1 MFETDSG
8 NRSQR
13 QDGSREGVVGR
24 KPETNRRPYEQKRTA
39 RPDMSDEQASI
50 SEIQKLN
57 KACQVE
63 SEGTAGKSG
72 VLPREASSEARVL
85 EEESA
90 EVVVGGWTFLV
101 KDLQE
106 MERIRAAEG
115 PKSQGDDLNP
125 HSVSAAPAPEGA
137 RSGGPG
143 KQKWLPGLWLPN
155 GETGQA
161 VAASSELGDGR
172 KEERKEQAPGLMEK
186 IVSDENAALALLA
199 VERNGGAAGI
209 DGMGTEQL
217 RPHLEKHWPTIRRK
231 LLEGT
236 YVPSPV
242 KRVWIPKGNGGE
254 RPLGIPTVLDR
265 FVQQLILGELQP
277 LYEPLFSEHSWGFR
291 PGRGAHNAVKSAQRI
306 MTQEAK
312 SWVVDMDIKGFFDNV
327 DHDIL
332 MRLISLQVR
341 DKRGLKLIGRIL
353 RAGVWEEGRV
363 SKPMGKGT
371 PQGGP
376 LSPLLANIYLDVLDK
391 ELERRGL
398 SFSRYADDSNIYVG
412 SEKAAQRVLENIT
425 KFVAQKL
432 KLEVSASKSGVD
444 RPWNRKFLG
453 FRLAP
458 QGIIEVSQ
466 KAIEKFREQARKLL
480 ESRQNSSSTQ
490 LRDQWQ
496 RYLRGWWEYYRLAEN
511 RKPLVAMDG
520 WLRRHMRKCFWQRWH
535 GVKGRLRALRKLG
548 LRFPLLLGARSG
560 RGAWRMAKHPVMNK
574 GLSNRTL
581 KRYGFLCF
589 ADLLS

>member
-1 MFETDSG
+1 MIETDSG
-8 NRSQR
+8 NRSQT
-13 QDGSREGVVGR
+13 QGGSREGDAER
-24 KPETNRRPYEQKRTA
+24 SSATNRRPYEQKQTE
-39 RPDMSDEQASI
+39 RPRLSDECASKH
-50 SEIQKLN
+50 EIQKLN
-57 KACQVE
+57 KAAEVE
-63 SEGTAGKSG
+63 SEGAAGKLG
-72 VLPREASSEARVL
+72 ALPRETSTEATASG
-85 EEESA
+85 EESA
-90 EVVVGGWTFLV
+90 EVVVGGWTFLG

-106 MERIRAAEG
+106 MERIRNAEG

-125 HSVSAAPAPEGA
+125 HSVSPATAPQGA
-137 RSGGPG
+137 RSGGLG
-143 KQKWLPGLWLPN
+143 KQKWLPGLWLPH

-161 VAASSELGDGR
+161 AAASSEPGDGR

-217 RPHLEKHWPTIRRK
+217 RPHLEKHWLTIRRK

-265 FVQQLILGELQP
+265 YVQQLILGELQP
-277 LYEPLFSEHSWGFR
+277 LFERVFSEQSWGFR
-291 PGRGAHNAVKSAQRI
+291 PGRGAHDAVRSAQRI
-306 MTQEAK
+306 MTQEGK
-312 SWVVDMDIKGFFDNV
+312 SWVVDMDIKGFFDHV

-332 MRLISLQVR
+332 MRQVGLQVR
-341 DKRGLKLIGRIL
+341 DKRVLKLIGRCL

-363 SKPMGKGT
+363 SKPEGKGT

-391 ELERRGL
+391 ELEQRGL
-398 SFSRYADDSNIYVG
+398 SFSRYADDCNIYVRT
-412 SEKAAQRVLENIT
+412 ERAAQRVLESIT

-444 RPWNRKFLG
+444 RPWKRKFLG
-453 FRLAP
+453 FRLSP
-458 QGIIEVSQ
+458 EGVIEVSE
-466 KAIEKFREQARKLL
+466 KAIEKLRDRVHEFW
-480 ESRQNSSSTQ
+480 ESRQNKNSTQ

-496 RYLRGWWEYYRLAEN
+496 RYIRGWWEYYRLAGN
-511 RKPLVAMDG
+511 CKPLLWMDG
-520 WLRRHMRKCFWQRWH
+520 WIRRHMRKCFWQRWH
-535 GVKGRLRALRKLG
+535 GVQGRLNALRKLG
-548 LRFPLLLGARSG
+548 VRNPLLRGARSG

-574 GLSNRTL
+574 GLSNRML
-581 KRYGFLCF
+581 RRYGFLCF
-589 ADLLS
+589 ADLMG

>member
-1 MFETDSG
+1 
-8 NRSQR
+8 
-13 QDGSREGVVGR
+13 
-24 KPETNRRPYEQKRTA
+24 
-39 RPDMSDEQASI
+39 MSDECASKH
-50 SEIQKLN
+50 EIQKLI

-63 SEGTAGKSG
+63 SEGAAGKLG
-72 VLPREASSEARVL
+72 VLPRETSSEATVL
-85 EEESA
+85 GEESA
-90 EVVVGGWTFLV
+90 EVVVGGWTFLGQ
-101 KDLQE
+101 DLQE
-106 MERIRAAEG
+106 MERIRKAEG

-125 HSVSAAPAPEGA
+125 HSVSTASAPEGA

-155 GETGQA
+155 GEAGPA

-186 IVSDENAALALLA
+186 IVSDENAALALRA

-231 LLEGT
+231 LREGT

-265 FVQQLILGELQP
+265 FIQQLILGELQP

-291 PGRGAHNAVKSAQRI
+291 PDRGAHDAVKSAQRI
-306 MTQEAK
+306 LTEEGK
-312 SWVVDMDIKGFFDNV
+312 SWVVDMDIKGFFDHV

-332 MRLISLQVR
+332 MRLIGLQVR
-341 DKRGLKLIGRIL
+341 DKQVLKLIGRLL

-363 SKPMGKGT
+363 TKPRGQGT

-376 LSPLLANIYLDVLDK
+376 LSPLLANIYLDGLDK

-398 SFSRYADDSNIYVG
+398 SFSRYADDCNIYVG
-412 SEKAAQRVLENIT
+412 SEKAAQRVLEGIT

-444 RPWNRKFLG
+444 RPWKRKFLG
-453 FRLAP
+453 FRISP
-458 QGIIEVSQ
+458 EGVIEVAE
-466 KAIEKFREQARKLL
+466 KALEKFRDQVRKHW
-480 ESRQNSSSTQ
+480 ESRQNKSSTQ
-490 LRDQWQ
+490 LRDQWR
-496 RYLRGWWEYYRLAEN
+496 RYLRGWWEYYRLAAN
-511 RKPLVAMDG
+511 TQPLQALDG
-520 WLRRHMRKCFWQRWH
+520 WMRRHMRKCFWQRWH
-535 GVKGRLRALRKLG
+535 CAKGRLKALRKLG
-548 LRFPLLLGARSG
+548 VRFPLLLGARSG

-581 KRYGFLCF
+581 QRYGFLCF
-589 ADLLS
+589 ADLLG